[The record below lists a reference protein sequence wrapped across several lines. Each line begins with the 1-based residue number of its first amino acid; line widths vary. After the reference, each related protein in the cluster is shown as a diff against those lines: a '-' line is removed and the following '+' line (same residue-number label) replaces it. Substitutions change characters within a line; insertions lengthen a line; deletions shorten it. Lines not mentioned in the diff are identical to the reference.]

1 LELNPSKIRVIDSA
15 YSSKL
20 IFIKILHFS
29 SKFHFFFF
37 SLFSISSWERIR
49 RGDRDLLE
57 SDKEN
62 KKIVGLIFLTKVAK
76 HDVKVFIL
84 TKIVFFRLNI
94 A

>member
-1 LELNPSKIRVIDSA
+1 
-15 YSSKL
+15 
-20 IFIKILHFS
+20 
-29 SKFHFFFF
+29 
-37 SLFSISSWERIR
+37 
-49 RGDRDLLE
+49 LLE